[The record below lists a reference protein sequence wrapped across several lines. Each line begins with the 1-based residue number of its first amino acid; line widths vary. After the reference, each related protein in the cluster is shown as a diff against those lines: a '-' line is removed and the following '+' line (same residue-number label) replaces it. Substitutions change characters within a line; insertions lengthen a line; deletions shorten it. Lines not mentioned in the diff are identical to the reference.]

1 MGSEAEVRTTD
12 AGSRAAPG
20 PLPRVLTSGAAA
32 SPTLHPAVVLCWD
45 GLLDAATRDALFA
58 HVSGRADAYRA
69 SRVYTNTGERAEDSD
84 SRKSVVVTD
93 DTYVRDCM
101 LPRLAEPA
109 RFARAFFGFDAVP
122 MGKTEV
128 DVTASGDGD
137 FFRTHCD
144 DGLDEHFSRL
154 LTFVYYM
161 HRHPKPFTGGA
172 LRVFDSRND
181 DGHGYR
187 NAETAVVV
195 EPADNRLV
203 MFPSDRYHEVTR
215 VDCPGNAFADRR
227 FTVNGWYW
235 AEDMRAFLAAQQP
248 R

>member
-1 MGSEAEVRTTD
+1 MAEFRATEGD
-12 AGSRAAPG
+12 PRAGPV
-20 PLPRVLTSGAAA
+20 PLPRVLTSGEAA
-32 SPTLHPAVVLCWD
+32 SAMLHPAVVLCWD
-45 GLLDAATRDALFA
+45 GLLDAAARDALFA
-58 HVSGRADAYRA
+58 HVSGGPDAFRA
-69 SRVYTNTGERAEDSD
+69 SRVYSKAGSGVEDNEL
-84 SRKSVVVTD
+84 RKSVVVTD
-93 DTYVRDCM
+93 DDYVRACM
-101 LPRLAEPA
+101 LPRLAQPY

-122 MGKTEV
+122 MGRTQME
-128 DVTASGDGD
+128 VTASGDGD

-144 DGLDEHFSRL
+144 DGSDEHFSRL

-161 HRHPKPFTGGA
+161 HRRPKPFTGGA
-172 LRVFDSRND
+172 LHVFDSSNA
-181 DGHGYR
+181 DGQGYR
-187 NAETAVVV
+187 QAATAVVV

-235 AEDMRAFLAAQQP
+235 AEDMRAFLASQQP